1 MVLPR
6 ERGLGIYSQGAPMTQ
21 VDSFR
26 ASSGPQYVV
35 NATAPNANPSRAGS
49 SQLVPGKPLNP
60 GLLSVNS
67 MWSA

>member
-1 MVLPR
+1 
-6 ERGLGIYSQGAPMTQ
+6 
-21 VDSFR
+21 
-26 ASSGPQYVV
+26 V